1 MTEFSKNAGLNN
13 VYMYT
18 NHLCRATTVH
28 VNDAAQVPSHHIMTV
43 TARKSES
50 SLKTYNEIDKEN
62 KQMMSLKE
70 TKEKQKFIG

>member
-1 MTEFSKNAGLNN
+1 MTEFSKTAGLNN

-43 TARKSES
+43 TAHKSES
-50 SLKTYNEIDKEN
+50 SLKTYNEIDKKN
-62 KQMMSLKE
+62 KQMMSKIE